1 MAEALQGDRRTSGA
15 SNLKEYLIQD
25 LEIKTKSVEAAL
37 APLITQV
44 GERIEVVPSGC
55 RITPAVQSHE
65 SVSVGSNV
73 HLNGYGLFTLSCS
86 LHIDHAYAINM
97 I

>member
-65 SVSVGSNV
+65 AVSVGSNV
-73 HLNGYGLFTLSCS
+73 PLNGYGLYTLSCS
-86 LHIDHAYAINM
+86 LHIGHAYAINM